1 MPDQDI
7 FDFIIV
13 GSGTSGGVVAQR
25 LQHAGARCLLLEAG
39 KYYRAESFPEN
50 EADYSAQLFWGGGL
64 EFDTKCTMGFL
75 RGKCVGGGSI
85 VNQCLL
91 DRFDDAA
98 LDDWKTASGVDYFTT
113 EAMDPWYAAIE
124 ADLALMTLPEEHRN
138 RNAHL
143 FIQGLERAGICWAP
157 LRRGQSDCATEH
169 GNDCMPCLG
178 GCRRDS
184 KQSSLVAFIRRA
196 EREGLTIVPEF
207 HAAHIE
213 HRNDGV
219 TVRGRNGSG
228 AASFHGRRCIL
239 AGGSFG
245 TTQLLLASGF
255 KDRLPALGRGFTMHP
270 QYMTFAEFDD
280 PVDAHKGAFQTV
292 KSADPGLRA
301 KGYKLENV
309 FAPPVSVAMLFAR
322 GGSELQAFMLRYR
335 YLACMEV
342 AVRDEATGE
351 LSIDRKG
358 RLRAS
363 KALTAQDRARRDEGL
378 KTVRGIFESLG
389 AKGIFQSPLYFG
401 LHLMGGCA
409 IGTDP
414 ARSVVGPD
422 FQVHDRRNLYIADT
436 SIYPN
441 APGINP
447 ALTCMA
453 LTHRLATLLAR
464 R

>member
-13 GSGTSGGVVAQR
+13 GSGTSGGVLAQR

-39 KYYRAESFPEN
+39 KYYKTDTFPEN
-50 EADYSAQLFWGGGL
+50 EVDYSAQLFWGGGL
-64 EFDTKCTMGFL
+64 EFDTQCTMGFL

-91 DRFDDAA
+91 DRFDNVA
-98 LDDWKTASGVDYFTT
+98 LDDWKAVSGVDFFTA
-113 EAMDPWYAAIE
+113 EAMEPLYAAVE
-124 ADLALMTLPEEHRN
+124 ADLTLVTLPEEHRN

-143 FIQGLERAGICWAP
+143 FVRGLERAGIGWAP

-178 GCRRDS
+178 GCRRGS
-184 KQSSLVAFIRRA
+184 KQSTLVAFIRRA

-207 HAAHIE
+207 HAARIE

-219 TVRGRNGSG
+219 TVSGRNGSG
-228 AASFHGRRCIL
+228 AAFFQGRRCIL

-255 KDRLPALGRGFTMHP
+255 KECLPALGRGFTMHP
-270 QYMTFAEFDD
+270 QYMTFAEFDE

-292 KSADPGLRA
+292 KSADPGLRG
-301 KGYKLENV
+301 KGHKLENV

-322 GGSELQAFMLRYR
+322 GGMELQEFMLRYR

-342 AVRDEATGE
+342 AVRDEASGE
-351 LSIDRKG
+351 LAIDRKG
-358 RLRAS
+358 RLRVR
-363 KALTAQDRARRDEGL
+363 KQLTAQDCARRDDGL
-378 KTVRGIFESLG
+378 RTVRGIFESLG
-389 AKGIFQSPLYFG
+389 AKRVFQSPLYFG

-414 ARSVVGPD
+414 TRSVVSPD
-422 FQVHDRRNLYIADT
+422 FQVHGYKNLYSADT

-453 LTHRLATLLAR
+453 LSHRLAVLLAQR
-464 R
+464 